1 MARYRRR
8 KGYRRWRRYF
18 KRYYRKKWY
27 GSGSRRL
34 INNSSRSRVSIKTR
48 QDAVVN
54 AEQLTTWDTSV
65 PCAFNPW
72 IKHYF
77 GEQDPFKYL
86 FPVSTYET
94 NAFQNFSILY
104 DEVRLT
110 RCKVNIQVLD
120 PLSSLGDAG
129 LTMWTC
135 WDRSTTVN
143 DLDTGRFPGVA
154 DIIDSPSSKMVTCLP
169 HTVNAIARAIYPSDL
184 QERTQW
190 VHTVRSQDEI
200 YVHPYGQRTEINVAG
215 PAAWFAEPSHHTFFC
230 PTLYLV
236 MDPHNRPVATRSI
249 KLHVTMSCTYEF
261 RSPRF
266 GQSSGSSKLLTEGAL
281 PVEEEVV
288 RETPPAKVRAIQASM
303 EDDDG
308 PTGAGLVYEAEQEA
322 EQAGDVARV
331 LAAGALGAA
340 GGALYAGPVGAVA
353 GGVLTGT
360 GAAIRAAKRQWRREH
375 PRDEL

>member
-1 MARYRRR
+1 MAKYRRR
-8 KGYRRWRRYF
+8 RGYRRWRRYF

-34 INNSSRSRVSIKTR
+34 INNSSRTRVSIKTR

-54 AEQLTTWDTSV
+54 AEQLTTWDTTV
-65 PCAFNPW
+65 PAAFNPW

-77 GEQDPFKYL
+77 GEQDPLKYI
-86 FPVSTYET
+86 FPLSTYET

-135 WDRSTTVN
+135 WDRSTTVD
-143 DLDTGRFPGVA
+143 DLNTGRFPSVA
-154 DIIDSPSSKMVTCLP
+154 EIIDSPSSKMVTCLP

-190 VHTVRSQDEI
+190 VHTVRSQDDI
-200 YVHPYGQRTEINVAG
+200 YVHPYAQPTEINVAA

-236 MDPHNRPVATRSI
+236 MDPHNRPVATRSV

-266 GQSSGSSKLLTEGAL
+266 GQSSGSSKLLTEGVL
-281 PVEEEVV
+281 PISDDQDVV
-288 RETPPAKVRAIQASM
+288 RETQPEPHNRAM
-303 EDDDG
+303 DVDDEEAIG
-308 PTGAGLVYEAEQEA
+308 NAETLRAAAGTLI
-322 EQAGDVARV
+322 
-331 LAAGALGAA
+331 AAGAGAAIAGPAGAVAGAGLGAA
-340 GGALYAGPVGAVA
+340 GAAVA
-353 GGVLTGT
+353 AGK
-360 GAAIRAAKRQWRREH
+360 RALLRKYPRL
-375 PRDEL
+375 RDEL